1 MVFYIDYIS
10 IKLIKYSDF
19 LGLSPIY
26 HVYKNKIHYQHCS
39 SEDTSS
45 QRVGNSPRIT
55 HQIVTRAG
63 SGARLLIQG
72 SCYHVTWFFLR
83 TAFQIPGDEVNVLYC
98 QTDSII
104 FSTLKATEHGLP
116 CFLGGKE
123 SSCECRRHRFDP
135 LTGKIPHDT
144 GQ

>member
-1 MVFYIDYIS
+1 MVLYIDYIS

-19 LGLSPIY
+19 LELSPIY
-26 HVYKNKIHYQHCS
+26 HVYKNKIHYQHCL

-45 QRVGNSPRIT
+45 QTVSNSPCIT

-72 SCYHVTWFFLR
+72 SCYHVTRFFLR
-83 TAFQIPGDEVNVLYC
+83 TAFQIPGEKVNVLYC

-104 FSTLKATEHGLP
+104 FSTLKVTENGLP
-116 CFLGGKE
+116 CFLSGKE
-123 SSCECRRHRFDP
+123 SSCGCRRHRFNP
-135 LTGKIPHDT
+135 LSGKIPRDT

>member
-1 MVFYIDYIS
+1 MVLYIDYIS

-19 LGLSPIY
+19 LELSPIY
-26 HVYKNKIHYQHCS
+26 HVYKNKIHYQHS
-39 SEDTSS
+39 LSEDTSS
-45 QRVGNSPRIT
+45 QTVSNSPCIT

-72 SCYHVTWFFLR
+72 SCYHVTRFFLR
-83 TAFQIPGDEVNVLYC
+83 TAFQIPGEKVNVLYC

-104 FSTLKATEHGLP
+104 FSTLKVTENGLP
-116 CFLGGKE
+116 CFLSGKE
-123 SSCECRRHRFDP
+123 SSCGCRRHRFNP
-135 LTGKIPHDT
+135 LSGKIPRDT

>member
-1 MVFYIDYIS
+1 MVLYIDYIS

-19 LGLSPIY
+19 LELSPIY
-26 HVYKNKIHYQHCS
+26 HVYKNQIHYQHCS

-45 QRVGNSPRIT
+45 QTVSNSPCIT

-72 SCYHVTWFFLR
+72 SCYHVTRFFLR
-83 TAFQIPGDEVNVLYC
+83 TAFQIPGEKVNVLYC

-104 FSTLKATEHGLP
+104 FSTLKVTENGLP
-116 CFLGGKE
+116 CFLSGKE
-123 SSCECRRHRFDP
+123 SSCGCRRHRFNP
-135 LTGKIPHDT
+135 LSGKIPRDT